1 MATQRAAE
9 DIVGYSALAKR
20 SCEGEW
26 RRTSQAYTGGE
37 HRALPV
43 TTGTVSTPV
52 FYAVIDS

>member
-37 HRALPV
+37 HRALPD
-43 TTGTVSTPV
+43 
-52 FYAVIDS
+52 YWDSFNSRFLRCD